1 MQRIIY
7 LFHESYKEFKNVRCL
22 TAIAMFGAI
31 SIAIGS
37 LTVVIND
44 YLKIG
49 FSFLPNQFVYFL
61 FGPFV
66 GGAYGAAMDILTFI
80 VKPTGTFHPGF
91 TLNAMI
97 TGVIYGLILYKKPA
111 HLTRIF
117 AANVLKM
124 ILVNFLLTTYWIT
137 TLTGADFFVILP
149 PRAIK
154 ALIMLPVETILFYT
168 VVKGVEASGIIKSL
182 YGKRM

>member
-1 MQRIIY
+1 MQKIIY
-7 LFHESYKEFKNVRCL
+7 LFNESYKELKNVRCL

-37 LTVVIND
+37 LTLVIAD
-44 YLKIG
+44 YLKLG
-49 FSFLPNQFVYFL
+49 FSFLPNQFVFFL

-80 VKPTGTFHPGF
+80 VKPTGAFHPGF
-91 TLNAMI
+91 TLNAML
-97 TGVIYGLILYKKPA
+97 TGIIYGLILYKKPA
-111 HLTRIF
+111 SLTRIF

-124 ILVNFLLTTYWIT
+124 IIINFLLTTYWIT
-137 TLTGADFFVILP
+137 TLTGANFFVILP

-154 ALIMLPVETILFYT
+154 ALIMLPIETILFYS
-168 VVKGVEASGIIKSL
+168 VVKGVEASGIIKLL
-182 YGKRM
+182 YGKRI